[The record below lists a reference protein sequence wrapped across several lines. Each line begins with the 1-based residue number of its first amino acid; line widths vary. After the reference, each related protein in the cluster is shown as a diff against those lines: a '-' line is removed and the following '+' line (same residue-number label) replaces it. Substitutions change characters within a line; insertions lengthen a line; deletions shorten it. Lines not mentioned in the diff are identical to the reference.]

1 MDRKG
6 KHGLVQCS
14 DRAAEGGVAPVA
26 RPESDTSATRVTG
39 QERPAHPVTM
49 AGRPAVG
56 RTSYRG
62 PSRAPSCPTPRTS
75 PRSSTHCRA
84 PIIWSR
90 AVRAIGVGYRGHI
103 SALSPREG
111 TGEPVIT
118 TPRPPKAMV
127 ALLNSSEDVIA
138 RLREA
143 LDEGGFRTVAA
154 HVADVQMGV
163 LDIIAW
169 MSETGADV
177 ILIDLPRPDAR
188 ALNFLRL
195 LQHVD
200 MLHQCGWVLTT
211 THKDAIWTTSGESG
225 QPHPS
230 AGEVR
235 KLT

>member
-1 MDRKG
+1 
-6 KHGLVQCS
+6 
-14 DRAAEGGVAPVA
+14 
-26 RPESDTSATRVTG
+26 
-39 QERPAHPVTM
+39 
-49 AGRPAVG
+49 
-56 RTSYRG
+56 
-62 PSRAPSCPTPRTS
+62 
-75 PRSSTHCRA
+75 
-84 PIIWSR
+84 
-90 AVRAIGVGYRGHI
+90 
-103 SALSPREG
+103 
-111 TGEPVIT
+111 
-118 TPRPPKAMV
+118 MV
-127 ALLNSSEDVIA
+127 ALLNSSEDVIEQ
-138 RLREA
+138 LQQA
-143 LDEGGFRTVAA
+143 LDDGGFQTAAA
-154 HVADVQMGV
+154 HIADVQMGV
-163 LDIIAW
+163 LDLIAW